1 VDQAQQIHQTNNFIE
16 MSDYRR
22 AYQDGGCYFFTVVTH
37 GRRKLL
43 TEPAIYQR
51 LRAAFLHV
59 NASKP
64 LHVDAIVVL
73 PDHLHCVWRLP
84 QDDRDLSS
92 RWRLIKH
99 FVSRGVATDISERQE
114 KLVWQRRFWEHLI
127 RDERDWQRHID
138 YIFYN
143 PVKHGYVTRPAD
155 WRWSSFPNAVSR
167 GWYDTDWGANEPQ
180 SIPGMDRECCSA
192 ERWIRSA

>member
-1 VDQAQQIHQTNNFIE
+1 

-22 AYQDGGCYFFTVVTH
+22 AYQEGGCYFFTVVTH
-37 GRRKLL
+37 GRKKLL

-51 LRAAFLHV
+51 LRDAFLHV
-59 NASKP
+59 TGREP
-64 LHVDAIVVL
+64 FHVDAIVVL

-84 QDDRDLSS
+84 QDDHDFSS

-99 FVSRGVATDISERQE
+99 FVSRGVATDLSERQE

-143 PVKHGYVTRPAD
+143 PVKHGYVSRAAD
-155 WRWSSFPNAVSR
+155 WQWSSFPDAVSR
-167 GWYDTDWGANEPQ
+167 GWYDIDWGATEPQ
-180 SIPGMDRECCSA
+180 SIAGMDHE
-192 ERWIRSA
+192 